1 MSASKKVAS
10 IRSKSHDCSEEEWD
24 ARCDLAAAY
33 RLGASL
39 GWHDMLGNHYSLRV
53 PGTAHQY
60 LLNPL
65 GLFFEEITAS
75 SLVKMD
81 TDGNVLSDAPHG
93 INKAGEVIHGG
104 IYAARSDVN
113 SVMHLHSSAGAG
125 VSAQKDGLLPI
136 SQNALILMDRIRY
149 HEYEGPASDAD
160 DERRRLARDLADGSI
175 LFLRN
180 HGTLTAGRT
189 MGETF
194 VLMGRVERACEIQL
208 AAQTG
213 GAVHYPSQD
222 AIDRTRA
229 VGAKMYS
236 PNSRSPGASLEWAA
250 FRRKLDRED
259 PGYAA

>member
-1 MSASKKVAS
+1 MSAAS
-10 IRSKSHDCSEEEWD
+10 QIANLREARHGFAPEEWV
-24 ARCDLAAAY
+24 ARLDLAAAY
-33 RLGASL
+33 RRSSDL
-39 GWHDMLGNHYSLRV
+39 GWHDMLGNHFSLRV
-53 PGTAHQY
+53 PGTKNQY

-81 TDGNVLSDAPHG
+81 VKGNVLSEAPHG

-104 IYAARSDVN
+104 ILAARPDVA

-125 VSAQKDGLLPI
+125 VSAQEEGLLPI
-136 SQNALILMDRIRY
+136 SQNALILMDRVRY

-189 MGETF
+189 IGEAF
-194 VLMGRVERACEIQL
+194 VLLGRVERACEIQV
-208 AAQTG
+208 AAQAGSGIHFPT
-213 GAVHYPSQD
+213 QD
-222 AIDRTRA
+222 AIDRTSA
-229 VGAKMYS
+229 IGGKMYGD
-236 PNSRSPGASLEWAA
+236 NSRSPGASLEWAA
-250 FRRKLDRED
+250 FRRKVDRED
-259 PGYAA
+259 PGYAM

>member
-1 MSASKKVAS
+1 MSASAQVTS
-10 IRSKSHDCSEEEWD
+10 LRSRKPDCSPEEWE
-24 ARCDLAAAY
+24 ARLELAAAY
-33 RLGASL
+33 RLAARF
-39 GWHDMLGNHYSLRV
+39 GWHDMLGNHFSLRV
-53 PGTAHQY
+53 PGTTDQY

-81 TDGNVLSDAPHG
+81 TKGNVLSDAPYG

-104 IYAARSDVN
+104 ILAVRPDVA

-125 VSAQKDGLLPI
+125 VSAQQEGLLPL

-149 HEYEGPASDAD
+149 HDYEGPASDAD
-160 DERRRLARDLADGSI
+160 DERRRLARDLSDGSI

-189 MGETF
+189 MGEAF
-194 VLMGRVERACEIQL
+194 VLLGRLERACEIQL
-208 AAQTG
+208 AAQAGSALHMPTE
-213 GAVHYPSQD
+213 D
-222 AIDRTRA
+222 AITRTRA
-229 VGAKMYS
+229 IGAKMYGD
-236 PNSRSPGASLEWAA
+236 NTRSPAASLEWAA

-259 PGYAA
+259 PGYAN

>member
-1 MSASKKVAS
+1 MSAAAQITQLHDKK
-10 IRSKSHDCSEEEWD
+10 HDCSPEEWA
-24 ARCDLAAAY
+24 ARLDLAAAY
-33 RLGASL
+33 RLGARM
-39 GWHDMLGNHYSLRV
+39 GWHDMLGNHFSLRV
-53 PGTAHQY
+53 PGTTDQY

-104 IYAARSDVN
+104 IYAARPDVA

-149 HEYEGPASDAD
+149 HDYEGPASNAE
-160 DERRRLARDLADGSI
+160 DERRALARDLADGSI

-194 VLMGRVERACEIQL
+194 VLMGRIERACEIQL
-208 AAQTG
+208 AAQAG
-213 GAVHYPSQD
+213 SAVHFPTQD

-229 VGAKMYS
+229 IGAKMYGD
-236 PNSRSPGASLEWAA
+236 NSRSPGAALEWAA
-250 FRRKLDRED
+250 FRRKVERDD
-259 PGYAA
+259 PGYAM